1 MGENDVEEE
10 AEEDE
15 EEAEGS
21 TGHST
26 VPQGVSELEC

>member
-1 MGENDVEEE
+1 MGENHVEEEE
-10 AEEDE
+10 AE
-15 EEAEGS
+15 EGS